1 MGEESKVVL
10 HGMWSSPFVKRVE
23 LAMKIKGIPFE
34 YVEEELSNKS
44 PLILKYNPVHKKV
57 PILVHN
63 GKPVC
68 ESLLILEYI
77 DETWPSGPQ
86 LLPKDPYQRAKVRF
100 WAAYIQQLLTSMARL
115 FNDGKE
121 AQGKALEEV
130 HEKLRNLE
138 DGVKEFYFPEG
149 SISPD
154 HVLAEKLGILDI
166 MMSATL
172 GPFKAHEEA
181 FNVKIL
187 DPEKN
192 PLIFSWVQALI
203 QLPVVKQTA
212 PPHDKYL
219 GLLQFLKQ
227 SGFKF

>member
-212 PPHDKYL
+212 PPHDNYV

>member
-100 WAAYIQQLLTSMARL
+100 WAAYIQQVFIFHSNKFSSRL
-115 FNDGKE
+115 IDMCTINSY
-121 AQGKALEEV
+121 QCS
-130 HEKLRNLE
+130 
-138 DGVKEFYFPEG
+138 Y
-149 SISPD
+149 
-154 HVLAEKLGILDI
+154 
-166 MMSATL
+166 
-172 GPFKAHEEA
+172 
-181 FNVKIL
+181 
-187 DPEKN
+187 
-192 PLIFSWVQALI
+192 
-203 QLPVVKQTA
+203 
-212 PPHDKYL
+212 
-219 GLLQFLKQ
+219 
-227 SGFKF
+227 